1 MQTISNEIT
10 ESDSLFAVDGG
21 VNGLSDKA
29 FEQLVQQ
36 LAEEWVLSANVKKL
50 LILPPDHTRLY
61 SFAGKITERLWEI
74 LSDQV
79 EIDILPALGTHLPMT
94 EPQLR
99 MMFGNTIPLD
109 RFIPHDWRN
118 DLEHLGKLPE
128 EFLTELSE
136 GQMKSQV
143 DVAVNK
149 RIVSGEYD
157 LALSV
162 GQVVPHEVIGF
173 ANHTKNICIGCG
185 GGAMLHQSH
194 FLGAVCGIEKVLG
207 KVDTP
212 VRTLMDEGFYRFVQ
226 PKADVRFVLTVV
238 EDSAEGPRLR
248 AMSAGAGKDCFRWA
262 ADLAGKLN
270 LTHVD
275 KPLDKCVVYLDPRE
289 FSSTWLGNK
298 AIYRTRKAMA
308 DHGEL
313 IVLAPAVD
321 TFGEDSEIDRLI
333 RKYGYH
339 GTPKTLAAIESD
351 SEMANNLSAAAH
363 LIHGSTEGRFNVT
376 YCTGAGLSAEEVT
389 SVGYKHQAFDEV
401 IQRYDLESLQ
411 DGWNTEADGKP
422 FYFIRN
428 PALGLWSI

>member
-10 ESDSLFAVDGG
+10 DSPSLFSVDGG
-21 VNGLSDKA
+21 TKGLSDKA
-29 FEQLVQQ
+29 FEELVQQ
-36 LAEEWVLSANVKKL
+36 LAETWVLSAGVKKL

-74 LSDQV
+74 LNDRV

-99 MMFGNTIPLD
+99 MMFGDKIPLD
-109 RFIPHDWRN
+109 RFIPHNWRD
-118 DLEHLGKLPE
+118 DLEHLGTLPE
-128 EFLTELSE
+128 EFLTELSD
-136 GQMKSQV
+136 GQIKSQV

-157 LALSV
+157 LAISV

-185 GGAMLHQSH
+185 GGSMLHQSH

-207 KVDTP
+207 QVDTP

-238 EDSAEGPRLR
+238 EDSSDGPRLR
-248 AMSAGAGKDCFRWA
+248 AMTAGAGKDCFKWA

-270 LTHVD
+270 LTQVER
-275 KPLDKCVVYLDPRE
+275 PIERCVVYLDPRE

-308 DHGEL
+308 DNGEL

-321 TFGEDSEIDRLI
+321 TFGEDGEIDRLI

-339 GTPKTLAAIESD
+339 GTPTTLAAIDSD
-351 SEMANNLSAAAH
+351 DELANNLSAAAH
-363 LIHGSTEGRFNVT
+363 LIHGSTEDRFQVT
-376 YCTGAGLSAEEVT
+376 YCTGEGLSAEEVT
-389 SVGYKHQAFDEV
+389 SVGYKHEPYDEV
-401 IQRYDLESLQ
+401 IKEFNLDQLK
-411 DGWNTEADGKP
+411 DGWNEGADGKP